1 MTKKEARLYYR
12 EKRTGLSNHAQLE
25 MLAQMLEQFKAYSFP
40 PVHCLHTYLPMPSSN
55 EIDTASFIAHL
66 SLLNPEIQVCVPVTH
81 KATDRLINAL
91 WKSEEPMV
99 LNHYGIPEPKQVVEI
114 DPKQI
119 DLAFVPLLAFDEHG
133 YRVGYGKGYYDRFLP
148 ECRKDALFIGLSF
161 FPPIADLSDRQQF
174 DIPLDLCIT
183 PERIYEFG

>member
-1 MTKKEARLYYR
+1 MTKKEARTYFR
-12 EKRTGLSNHAQLE
+12 EKRAALTGDVQLE
-25 MLAQMLEQFKAYSFP
+25 MLDLMLRQFNSFP
-40 PVHCLHTYLPMPSSN
+40 FPPIHCLHTYLSMPSSN
-55 EIDTASFIAHL
+55 EIDTSGFIAQL
-66 SLLNPEIQVCVPVTH
+66 SFVHPDMKVCVPVIQKT
-81 KATDRLINAL
+81 TDKLINAL
-91 WKSEEPMV
+91 WKPDASIT
-99 LNHYGIPEPKQVVEI
+99 LNHYGIPEPKALVEI

-119 DLAFVPLLAFDEHG
+119 DLVFVPLLAFDGQG

-161 FPPIADLSDRQQF
+161 FPPIASITDRQQF

>member
-1 MTKKEARLYYR
+1 MTKKEARKYYR
-12 EKRTGLSNHAQLE
+12 EMRTGLSNNAQLE
-25 MLAQMLEQFKAYSFP
+25 MLAQMLEQFKTYSFP
-40 PVHCLHTYLPMPSSN
+40 AVHCLQTYLPMPSSN
-55 EIDTASFIAHL
+55 EIDTAPFIAKL
-66 SLLNPEIQVCVPVTH
+66 STLNPDIQVCVPVTQ

-91 WKSEEPMV
+91 WKSDEPMV
-99 LNHYGIPEPKQVVEI
+99 LNHYGIPEPKEVSEI

-119 DLAFVPLLAFDEHG
+119 DLAFVPLLAFDKQG

-161 FPPIADLSDRQQF
+161 FPPIAGISDRQQF